1 MPDVEAL
8 RSKMN
13 ESGMTIVNIA
23 KKTGILRETLY
34 NRLNGRG
41 EFTASE
47 IIALSE
53 VLHLTKK
60 ERDDI
65 FLSTNGN

>member
-1 MPDVEAL
+1 MPDVETL
-8 RSKMN
+8 KSKMD
-13 ESGMTIVNIA
+13 ESGMTMVNIA
-23 KKTGILRETLY
+23 KKAGILRETLY

>member
-8 RSKMN
+8 RSKMD

-23 KKTGILRETLY
+23 KKTGMLRETLY

>member
-1 MPDVEAL
+1 MPDVETL
-8 RSKMN
+8 KCKMD
-13 ESGMTIVNIA
+13 ESGMTMVNIA
-23 KKTGILRETLY
+23 KKAGILRETLY

>member
-1 MPDVEAL
+1 MPNIEAL
-8 RSKMN
+8 KFKMN
-13 ESGMTIVNIA
+13 ESGMTMVNIA
-23 KKTGILRETLY
+23 KKAGMLRETLY

>member
-65 FLSTNGN
+65 FLSINGN

>member
-1 MPDVEAL
+1 MPDIETLKV
-8 RSKMN
+8 KMD
-13 ESGMTIVNIA
+13 ESGMTMVNIA
-23 KKTGILRETLY
+23 KRSGILRETLY

-47 IIALSE
+47 IISLSD

-60 ERDDI
+60 ERDEI
-65 FLSTNGN
+65 FLNSNGN

>member
-1 MPDVEAL
+1 MPDIETLKV
-8 RSKMN
+8 KMD
-13 ESGMTIVNIA
+13 ESGMTMVNIA
-23 KKTGILRETLY
+23 KKSGILRETLY

-47 IIALSE
+47 IISLSD

-60 ERDDI
+60 ERDEI
-65 FLSTNGN
+65 FLNSNGN

>member
-1 MPDVEAL
+1 MPDIVAL
-8 RSKMN
+8 KEKMH
-13 ESGMTIVNIA
+13 ESGMTMVSIA
-23 KKTGILRETLY
+23 KKAGISRETLY
-34 NRLNGRG
+34 NRLNGRR

-53 VLHLTKK
+53 VLNLSKK

-65 FLSTNGN
+65 FLTTNGN